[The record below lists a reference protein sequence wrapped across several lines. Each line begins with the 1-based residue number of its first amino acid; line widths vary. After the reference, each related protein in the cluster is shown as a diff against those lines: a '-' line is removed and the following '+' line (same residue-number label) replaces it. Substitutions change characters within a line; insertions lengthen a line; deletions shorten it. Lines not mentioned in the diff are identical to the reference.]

1 MANTP
6 ARPIR
11 AVLFPTDPAERV
23 RTISIE
29 GSTAGLNQALDAW
42 SLDHILLPGL
52 PRTTLVRD
60 AAGKTHQGA
69 PNPRAT
75 QFVERYVRG
84 FSRNGTIVGAA
95 LLVGSADHDWTNISP
110 TAEGA
115 ALGEQAQQ
123 GLGAARRG

>member
-1 MANTP
+1 MASTP
-6 ARPIR
+6 ARPVR

-23 RTISIE
+23 RTISVD
-29 GSTAGLNQALDAW
+29 GSTTGLCDALDAW

-52 PRTTLVRD
+52 PRTTLLRD

-84 FSRNGTIVGAA
+84 FSRNGTIMGAA

-110 TAEGA
+110 AAEQA
-115 ALGEQAQQ
+115 ALSEPSQHR
-123 GLGAARRG
+123 LGAARRG

>member
-1 MANTP
+1 MASTP
-6 ARPIR
+6 ARPVR

-23 RTISIE
+23 RTISVD
-29 GSTAGLNQALDAW
+29 GSTSALCDALDAW

-52 PRTTLVRD
+52 PRTTLLRD
-60 AAGKTHQGA
+60 ASGKTHQGA

-84 FSRNGTIVGAA
+84 FSRNGTIMGAA

-110 TAEGA
+110 AAEGA
-115 ALGEQAQQ
+115 ALGEQAHP
-123 GLGAARRG
+123 GLRPARRG

>member
-1 MANTP
+1 MTNP
-6 ARPIR
+6 HARPIR

-23 RTISIE
+23 RTISVD
-29 GSTAGLNQALDAW
+29 GSTTALCDALDAW
-42 SLDHILLPGL
+42 NLDHILLPGL
-52 PRTTLVRD
+52 PRTTLLRD

-84 FSRNGTIVGAA
+84 FSRNGTIVGPA

-110 TAEGA
+110 AAEQA
-115 ALGEQAQQ
+115 ALGEQAH
-123 GLGAARRG
+123 GLGPARRG